1 MHPTTQRKPYY
12 SNESPN
18 VKTKAEQS
26 FCYAPN
32 EGSGCILSKRFSG
45 GFLSRGW
52 RRRKK
57 ARIIQNPGCIC
68 RFTLGFC
75 KNKKERTETL
85 YQSFSPFMWNDSRN
99 DTIQGFRC
107 AIGLSFNIGCIWVQK
122 SVLGCKSGSVG
133 ATSGFRFAVAV
144 VVCLWLFHVPP
155 SIILISSL
163 RRMPSTAAIL
173 HNFSRISYIK

>member
-1 MHPTTQRKPYY
+1 MTRY
-12 SNESPN
+12 
-18 VKTKAEQS
+18 
-26 FCYAPN
+26 
-32 EGSGCILSKRFSG
+32 IRFLAS
-45 GFLSRGW
+45 
-52 RRRKK
+52 RRKNI
-57 ARIIQNPGCIC
+57 ANYPGI
-68 RFTLGFC
+68 L
-75 KNKKERTETL
+75 TL
-85 YQSFSPFMWNDSRN
+85 YPFTNAKRITHALYQNMGDEVWNDSRN

-144 VVCLWLFHVPP
+144 CLWLFHVPP